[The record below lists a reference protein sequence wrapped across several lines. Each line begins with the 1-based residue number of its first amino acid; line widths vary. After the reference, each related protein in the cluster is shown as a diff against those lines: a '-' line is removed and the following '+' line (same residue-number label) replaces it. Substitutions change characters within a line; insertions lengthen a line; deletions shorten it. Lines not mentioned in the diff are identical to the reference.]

1 MAAEASIF
9 SSNPLGPTPG
19 RSSPATFAELDLGL
33 LPSFVDDL
41 SPSQPQ
47 PHFATLGLANTADC
61 NSFSQPIHPIDTS
74 FQLPQE
80 DLPDFPLASFQ
91 PEFVQQSFHGKP
103 QLQRRSLQAS
113 AQHHRSSSRSSNEGP
128 PHSPPDE
135 KPPNGLSSLLQSES
149 NFDYLCESFPGAE
162 DLGQDH
168 PDDIEKARAKN
179 RNAQKK
185 FRARQKV
192 CQLAKLSINH
202 SWRASKSST
211 LLLPGSMI
219 SVSMWGF
226 TVALYE
232 R

>member
-1 MAAEASIF
+1 MAAEATTF
-9 SSNPLGPTPG
+9 SSNPLGLAPG

-33 LPSFVDDL
+33 LSSFVDDFT
-41 SPSQPQ
+41 PSQPQ
-47 PHFATLGLANTADC
+47 PRFATLDLAHTTDR
-61 NSFSQPIHPIDTS
+61 NSFSQPVHPIDTS

-91 PEFVQQSFHGKP
+91 PEFVQQSVHGRP

-128 PHSPPDE
+128 QHSPPDE

-149 NFDYLCESFPGAE
+149 NFDYLCESLPGEA
-162 DLGQDH
+162 LGQDH

-192 CQLAKLSINH
+192 CQLAEQPTLHGFQTNEQTVHCCCLEERH
-202 SWRASKSST
+202 S
-211 LLLPGSMI
+211 
-219 SVSMWGF
+219 
-226 TVALYE
+226 
-232 R
+232 